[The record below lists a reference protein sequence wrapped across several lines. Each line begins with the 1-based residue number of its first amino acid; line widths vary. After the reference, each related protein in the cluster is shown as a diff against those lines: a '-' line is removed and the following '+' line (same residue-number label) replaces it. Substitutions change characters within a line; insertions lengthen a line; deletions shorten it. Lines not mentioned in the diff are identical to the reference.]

1 MKYTTISLLVI
12 ISFTL
17 SSCGSVRDG
26 HYSIKQGVFGKVVW
40 VQGNMMP
47 SPDLPTSGNGK
58 PARRTIKIYK
68 HATFNQVNGEAPLFE
83 SIKTKL
89 IRTVK
94 SDENGYYQAKLL
106 PGKYSIFTLE
116 EDGKLF
122 ANLFDGEGLI
132 SAFEVKFD
140 EVVTFDIKINYKAH
154 Y

>member
-12 ISFTL
+12 ISFLL
-17 SSCGSVRDG
+17 SSCGAVKNG
-26 HYSIKQGVFGKVVW
+26 NYSIKQGVFGKVVW
-40 VQGNMMP
+40 IQGNMMP
-47 SPDLPTSGNGK
+47 SPDLPVSGNGK
-58 PARRTIKIYK
+58 SAQRMIKIYE
-68 HATFNQVNGEAPLFE
+68 HTNFSQVNGEAPLFVNVN
-83 SIKTKL
+83 TKL
-89 IRTVK
+89 IKTIK
-94 SDENGYYQAKLL
+94 SDRNGYYQAKLL

-132 SAFEVKFD
+132 SAFEVKTN